1 MIKDGKEQ
9 RRGKWERW
17 QEERNREV
25 GGMGRDVWA
34 GEGLGHIC
42 RCWKRGVQ
50 VDMDVGKNTNIKL
63 MAQMCKGSTVDY

>member
-25 GGMGRDVWA
+25 GGTGRDVWA
-34 GEGLGHIC
+34 GAHLQVLEEGSASGYGCGKEYEH
-42 RCWKRGVQ
+42 KADGTDVQ
-50 VDMDVGKNTNIKL
+50 GQYSGLLRV
-63 MAQMCKGSTVDY
+63 